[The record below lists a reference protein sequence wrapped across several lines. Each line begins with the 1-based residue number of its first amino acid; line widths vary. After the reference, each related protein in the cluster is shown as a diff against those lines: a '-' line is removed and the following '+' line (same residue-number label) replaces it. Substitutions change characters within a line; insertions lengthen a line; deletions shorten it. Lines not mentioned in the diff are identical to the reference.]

1 MEGTSIIAM
10 SGGFIALAIM
20 LSIGT
25 LILGGSVTD
34 CSGLQGS
41 PQSNLAAGVDGL
53 VVGTDVAQDA
63 NIKSNYK
70 TAGNEK
76 GTNQAFGT
84 TGSWGY
90 QCAVSAEQARA
101 GYGLLMVTLI
111 VLAAAVVLLV
121 VRLLAG
127 Q

>member
-41 PQSNLAAGVDGL
+41 PQSQSDSPDSNL
-53 VVGTDVAQDA
+53 DA
-63 NIKSNYK
+63 NVKSSYDATGSGTG
-70 TAGNEK
+70 TAGK
-76 GTNQAFGT
+76 GV

>member
-41 PQSNLAAGVDGL
+41 PQSNGNTANL
-53 VVGTDVAQDA
+53 DA
-63 NIKSNYK
+63 NVKANYAAPPQSGSSAK
-70 TAGNEK
+70 
-76 GTNQAFGT
+76 GT
-84 TGSWGY
+84 TGSWAY

>member
-41 PQSNLAAGVDGL
+41 PQSLDPASTN
-53 VVGTDVAQDA
+53 DA
-63 NIKSNYK
+63 NVKSSYDS
-70 TAGNEK
+70 TASGSGATKK
-76 GTNQAFGT
+76 GQS
-84 TGSWGY
+84 GSWAY

>member
-41 PQSNLAAGVDGL
+41 PQSQADS
-53 VVGTDVAQDA
+53 A
-63 NIKSNYK
+63 N
-70 TAGNEK
+70 
-76 GTNQAFGT
+76 
-84 TGSWGY
+84 
-90 QCAVSAEQARA
+90 SATWTR
-101 GYGLLMVTLI
+101 T
-111 VLAAAVVLLV
+111 
-121 VRLLAG
+121 
-127 Q
+127 

>member
-1 MEGTSIIAM
+1 M

-34 CSGLQGS
+34 CSGLQGA
-41 PQSNLAAGVDGL
+41 PGTNL
-53 VVGTDVAQDA
+53 DA
-63 NIKSNYK
+63 NAK
-70 TAGNEK
+70 TSYNATG
-76 GTNQAFGT
+76 
-84 TGSWGY
+84 TGSGPNEHGNTASWAY
-90 QCAVSAEQARA
+90 QCAVSAEQSRA

>member
-34 CSGLQGS
+34 CAGLTGS
-41 PQSNLAAGVDGL
+41 PQSNGNTGNL
-53 VVGTDVAQDA
+53 DA
-63 NIKSNYK
+63 NNKDNYAANP
-70 TAGNEK
+70 TTNVTNAK
-76 GTNQAFGT
+76 GTQ
-84 TGSWGY
+84 GSWAY

-101 GYGLLMVTLI
+101 GYSLLMVTLI

>member
-1 MEGTSIIAM
+1 M
-10 SGGFIALAIM
+10 
-20 LSIGT
+20 
-25 LILGGSVTD
+25 
-34 CSGLQGS
+34 
-41 PQSNLAAGVDGL
+41 
-53 VVGTDVAQDA
+53 
-63 NIKSNYK
+63 
-70 TAGNEK
+70 
-76 GTNQAFGT
+76 
-84 TGSWGY
+84 TGSWAY

>member
-20 LSIGT
+20 LSICT

-34 CSGLQGS
+34 CAGLQGS
-41 PQSNLAAGVDGL
+41 PQSQADSASSTL
-53 VVGTDVAQDA
+53 DA
-63 NIKSNYK
+63 NVKSSYDA
-70 TAGNEK
+70 TAS
-76 GTNQAFGT
+76 GTNATGKGM
-84 TGSWGY
+84 TGSWAY